1 MRTITIW
8 EHTITLDLPNAGEE
22 LRVRHIAK
30 IQMIWEFEKGKETS
44 QIVKMIAI
52 LSDNEEK
59 TTQIIE
65 NLTISEFTQLN
76 TEFSAIMD
84 SVKKKELKK

>member
-1 MRTITIW
+1 
-8 EHTITLDLPNAGEE
+8 
-22 LRVRHIAK
+22 
-30 IQMIWEFEKGKETS
+30 
-44 QIVKMIAI
+44 MIAI